1 MALAAM
7 RLATRAEPVLTPV
20 LLRRRTLAAGFAASM
35 ALLLAGCGSTPPLP
49 LVADGPTPV
58 PANAADGSVL
68 GRSERFIIYRSGR
81 GDTLRSIAAR
91 FLGSAERDWMIGDF
105 NGISA
110 VLPQQVVAIPLKPV
124 NPIGVRPAAI
134 QTVPVLCYHRFG
146 PGNGKMSV
154 PPERFAAQLEWLAR
168 NDYRVVRL
176 SQLTAFLEGREALPQ
191 RAVVI
196 TIDDGYES
204 VYRQAW
210 PLLKRYGFPATVFV
224 YTDFIGAGDALNW
237 SQLAEMS
244 AGGLV
249 EIQAHSKT
257 HRNLIERLPGETDE
271 QYAAAIDAEIRG
283 PREQLERRLGVAVR
297 NYAFPYGD
305 ANDAVLAEL
314 ARERYQLAVTVHPGG
329 NAFYAQPLMLRRT
342 MIFGDFDLDTFKARL
357 QIARP
362 VLPP

>member
-1 MALAAM
+1 MAGLAA
-7 RLATRAEPVLTPV
+7 
-20 LLRRRTLAAGFAASM
+20 
-35 ALLLAGCGSTPPLP
+35 ALGTLLAGCGSTPLLP
-49 LVADGPTPV
+49 PADGPAPAPV
-58 PANAADGSVL
+58 SPAEGSVL

-81 GDTLRSIAAR
+81 ADTLRSIAAR
-91 FLGSAERDWMIGDF
+91 FLGSSERDWVIGDF
-105 NGISA
+105 NGISS
-110 VLPQQVVAIPLKPV
+110 VQPQQVVAIPLKPV
-124 NPIGVRPAAI
+124 NPIGVRPGTV

-146 PGNGKMSV
+146 AGGGKMSV

-168 NDYRVVRL
+168 NDYRVIRL

-210 PLLKRYGFPATVFV
+210 PLLKRYGFPATLFV

-305 ANDAVLAEL
+305 ANDAVLAAL
-314 ARERYQLAVTVHPGG
+314 ARQRYQLAVTVRPGG

>member
-1 MALAAM
+1 
-7 RLATRAEPVLTPV
+7 
-20 LLRRRTLAAGFAASM
+20 
-35 ALLLAGCGSTPPLP
+35 
-49 LVADGPTPV
+49 
-58 PANAADGSVL
+58 
-68 GRSERFIIYRSGR
+68 
-81 GDTLRSIAAR
+81 
-91 FLGSAERDWMIGDF
+91 
-105 NGISA
+105 
-110 VLPQQVVAIPLKPV
+110 V
-124 NPIGVRPAAI
+124 NPIGVRPGAV
-134 QTVPVLCYHRFG
+134 QTVPILCYHRFG
-146 PGNGKMSV
+146 AGGGKMSV
-154 PPERFAAQLEWLAR
+154 PTERFAAQLEWLAR
-168 NDYRVVRL
+168 NDYRVIRL
-176 SQLTAFLEGREALPQ
+176 SQLNAFLEGREPLPQ
-191 RAVVI
+191 RSVVI

-224 YTDFIGAGDALNW
+224 YTDFVGAGDALDW

-257 HRNLIERLPGETDE
+257 HRNLIERLPDETDE
-271 QYAAAIDAEIRG
+271 RYAAAIDTEIRG

-305 ANDAVLAEL
+305 ANDAVLAAL
-314 ARERYQLAVTVHPGG
+314 ARQRYQLAVTVHPGG

-342 MIFGDFDLDTFKARL
+342 MIFGDFDLETFKARL

>member
-1 MALAAM
+1 MRPANPADPVRAFALRRRRALAAGSVAA
-7 RLATRAEPVLTPV
+7 LAVV
-20 LLRRRTLAAGFAASM
+20 
-35 ALLLAGCGSTPPLP
+35 LAGCGSAPELPP
-49 LVADGPTPV
+49 VADAPAPV
-58 PANAADGSVL
+58 PAGLSDGSVL
-68 GRSERFIIYRSGR
+68 GRSERFIVYRSGR
-81 GDTLRSIAAR
+81 GDSLRSIAAR
-91 FLGSAERDWMIGDF
+91 FLGSAERDWVIGDF

-110 VLPQQVVAIPLKPV
+110 LAPPQVVAIPLKPV
-124 NPIGVRPAAI
+124 NPIGVRPGAI
-134 QTVPVLCYHRFG
+134 QTVPILCYHRFG
-146 PGNGKMSV
+146 AGGGKMSV
-154 PPERFAAQLEWLAR
+154 PTERFAAQLEWLAR
-168 NDYRVVRL
+168 NDYRVIRL

-224 YTDFIGAGDALNW
+224 YTDFVGAGDALDW

-257 HRNLIERLPGETDE
+257 HRNLIERLPDETDE
-271 QYAAAIDAEIRG
+271 RYAAALDTEIRG

-305 ANDAVLAEL
+305 ANDAVLAGGVGW
-314 ARERYQLAVTVHPGG
+314 RCQMAVRV
-329 NAFYAQPLMLRRT
+329 
-342 MIFGDFDLDTFKARL
+342 
-357 QIARP
+357 
-362 VLPP
+362 